1 MRKKLSMTELDER
14 SRDEGLVPE
23 FAGTLDLT
31 AEVPQ
36 SGLSEVVDLTKE
48 VPRSGPR
55 GLYAARGVPGTHDQ
69 ETRKQLAL
77 IILTLIA
84 VFYAAIL
91 WCFLANWI
99 DTAKFTGAIAA
110 MSGIQALAAAAIGFY
125 YGSKQD

>member
-1 MRKKLSMTELDER
+1 MTTELDEG
-14 SRDEGLVPE
+14 SLNEDSATDV
-23 FAGTLDLT
+23 LDLT
-31 AEVPQ
+31 AEVPK

-48 VPRSGPR
+48 TPRSGPR
-55 GLYAARGVPGTHDQ
+55 GLYGARKVPGTHDQ

-84 VFYAAIL
+84 VFYAASL
-91 WCFLANWI
+91 WCFLAGWI
-99 DTAKFTGAIAA
+99 DTAKFTAAIAA